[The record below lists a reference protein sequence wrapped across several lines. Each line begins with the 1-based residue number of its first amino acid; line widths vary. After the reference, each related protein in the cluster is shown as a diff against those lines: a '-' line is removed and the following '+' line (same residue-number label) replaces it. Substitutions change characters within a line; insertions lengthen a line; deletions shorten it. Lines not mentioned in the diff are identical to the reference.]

1 MKLIFPLLCSVGV
14 KTSKAV
20 ADFITSLLMS
30 VINGG
35 WERANRKGAEV
46 HIADASR
53 LFICYSTFTLRMHFA
68 IH

>member
-20 ADFITSLLMS
+20 ADFITSLMS

-35 WERANRKGAEV
+35 RERANRKGAEV

-53 LFICYSTFTLRMHFA
+53 LFIF
-68 IH
+68 